1 MFLRCLAG
9 PGSAETLGLINEILS
24 NLNANDSVSPGDKD
38 ELCGELQSL
47 RESLLQTEGSENSV
61 AASSKSS
68 GNCSGAVTTPSNSP
82 GVPQQSSADPAG
94 QSVAVA
100 SPRMSEETEED
111 YHGQAL
117 HLLDLVRKSTNI
129 SHEDSRALLQSLLS
143 SLVNS
148 SQDLNL
154 RLPRLL
160 TEIQTQTMFG
170 SEAEIQS
177 SEDYSELV
185 SLLDLLTKVKEDD
198 QQRNWMLHEDETII
212 TTQLTRLCRTLQNA
226 GQEISVHVLA
236 RYKYFYV
243 QSLVEYFQMETRW
256 SIRKLLIETFTVMC
270 SLDTKNIISLML
282 ESVLPL
288 ELVQDMLDNSQ
299 QGERLKHCSVI
310 LTVLFSLGEAVPV
323 HYKEKQLGGT
333 LVTFLLEKVEN
344 SGELDTEEDMADVF
358 MGLLA
363 SYNLQFQNTEDNI
376 VLHCLSTSTNAKV
389 FTEKLLLLLNRNYDP
404 AEILGPRESGVNSV
418 HKLVL
423 DVFSSEPC
431 IGHFYTNDLMVL
443 IDIIARQLADLG
455 PGMER

>member
-1 MFLRCLAG
+1 M
-9 PGSAETLGLINEILS
+9 
-24 NLNANDSVSPGDKD
+24 
-38 ELCGELQSL
+38 
-47 RESLLQTEGSENSV
+47 EN
-61 AASSKSS
+61 
-68 GNCSGAVTTPSNSP
+68 TDT
-82 GVPQQSSADPAG
+82 
-94 QSVAVA
+94 
-100 SPRMSEETEED
+100 RT
-111 YHGQAL
+111 
-117 HLLDLVRKSTNI
+117 
-129 SHEDSRALLQSLLS
+129 
-143 SLVNS
+143 
-148 SQDLNL
+148 DLNVL
-154 RLPRLL
+154 VPRLH
-160 TEIQTQTMFG
+160 TEIQTQTLFG
-170 SEAEIQS
+170 SKKDIQS
-177 SEDYSELV
+177 SEDYKELV
-185 SLLDLLTKVKEDD
+185 TLLDLLTKMKEDD
-198 QQRNWMLHEDETII
+198 QQRNWMLHEDESTI
-212 TTQLTRLCRTLQNA
+212 THQLSRLCRTLQNA
-226 GQEISVHVLA
+226 SQDISVHVLG

-270 SLDTKNIISLML
+270 SLDSKNIISLML

-299 QGERLKHCSVI
+299 QGDRLKHCSVI

-323 HYKEKQLGGT
+323 HYKEKQLGGS

-344 SGELDTEEDMADVF
+344 CSELDTEEDMADVF

-404 AEILGPRESGVNSV
+404 AEILGPREAGVNSV

-423 DVFSSEPC
+423 DVFSSESC
-431 IGHFYTNDLMVL
+431 IAHFYTNDLMVL